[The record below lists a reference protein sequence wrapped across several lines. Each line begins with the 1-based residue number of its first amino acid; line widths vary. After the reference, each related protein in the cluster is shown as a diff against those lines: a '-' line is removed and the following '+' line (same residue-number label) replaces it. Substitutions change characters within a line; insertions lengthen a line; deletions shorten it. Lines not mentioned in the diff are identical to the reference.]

1 MASSTPHSPAG
12 APALAGAPGRAV
24 AALQMEGVSLAYPGQ
39 RVPVV
44 QNVSLQLARG
54 DIACLLGPSGCGKT
68 TLLRAIAGFAPLQ
81 AGRIAIMGREVSGA
95 GVQVPTEQRNV
106 GMVFQDYALF
116 PHLTVQGNV
125 GFGLH
130 GLTAG
135 AAKARVQ
142 EMLRM
147 VGLESL
153 AQRYVHE
160 LSGGQQQRVA
170 LARAL
175 APKPQLLLLDEPF
188 SNLDVSLREH
198 LAREVRALLKAT
210 GTTAVLVTHD
220 QQEAFAVADFVAV
233 LAEGRVQQWGTPMA
247 LYHEPVNRLVA
258 NFLGEG
264 AWIPLRYCASGELVT
279 ELGTFAAPYAE
290 AVADREGTAQAPQ
303 ELLVRPDD
311 VLHDDASPTKA
322 RVVAKVFRGAN
333 FLYTLALPSGQTV
346 FSLVPSHHDHG
357 LGEYIGIRLEL
368 DHRVHFASA
377 TASAD
382 PARTGGSDAASVP
395 R

>member
-1 MASSTPHSPAG
+1 MEHVT
-12 APALAGAPGRAV
+12 V
-24 AALQMEGVSLAYPGQ
+24 AYRGQ
-39 RVPVV
+39 ISPVV
-44 QNVSLQLARG
+44 RDVSLQLAPG

-81 AGRIAIMGREVSGA
+81 AGRIAIMGREMSGP
-95 GVQVPTEQRNV
+95 GVQIATELRHI

-116 PHLTVQGNV
+116 PHLTVEGNV

-130 GLTAG
+130 GLAAG
-135 AAKARVQ
+135 IAKARVQ
-142 EMLRM
+142 DMLRM
-147 VGLESL
+147 VGLEAL
-153 AQRYVHE
+153 AQRYVHQ

-175 APKPQLLLLDEPF
+175 VPRPQLLLLDEPF

-233 LAEGRVQQWGTPMA
+233 LAEGRMQQWGTPMA

-264 AWIPLRYCASGELVT
+264 AWIPMRRSAGGRLET
-279 ELGTFAAPYAE
+279 ELGSFAASSSDPVSA
-290 AVADREGTAQAPQ
+290 ADLAQAPQ

-311 VLHDDASPTKA
+311 ILHDDASQTKA
-322 RVVAKVFRGAN
+322 RVMAKQFRGAN
-333 FLYTLALPSGQTV
+333 FLYTLALPSGQAV
-346 FSLVPSHHDHG
+346 FSLVPSHHDHAI
-357 LGEYIGIRLEL
+357 GEYIGIRLEL
-368 DHRVHFASA
+368 DHRVHFAAES
-377 TASAD
+377 S
-382 PARTGGSDAASVP
+382 
-395 R
+395 

>member
-1 MASSTPHSPAG
+1 M
-12 APALAGAPGRAV
+12 AGAPGGTV
-24 AALQMEGVSLAYPGQ
+24 AALQMERVTLAYPGQ
-39 RVPVV
+39 VVPVV
-44 QNVSLQLARG
+44 RDVSLQLAPG

-81 AGRIAIMGREVSGA
+81 AGRIAIMGRDVSGA

-116 PHLTVQGNV
+116 SHLTVQGNI

-130 GLTAG
+130 GL
-135 AAKARVQ
+135 AASAAQARVQ
-142 EMLRM
+142 EMLHM
-147 VGLESL
+147 VGLQSL

-220 QQEAFAVADFVAV
+220 QQEAFAVADYVAV
-233 LAEGRVQQWGTPMA
+233 LAQGRVQQWGTPMA
-247 LYHEPVNRLVA
+247 LYHEPVNRVVA

-264 AWIPLRYCASGELVT
+264 AWIPMRHSASGTLVT
-279 ELGTFAAPYAE
+279 ELGSFPAPPG
-290 AVADREGTAQAPQ
+290 VGADLDAGNQAPQ

-311 VLHDDASPTKA
+311 ILHDDASPTKA
-322 RVVAKVFRGAN
+322 RVTAKVFRGAN
-333 FLYTLALPSGQTV
+333 FLYTLALPSGQAV
-346 FSLVPSHHDHG
+346 FSLVPSHHDHA

-368 DHRVHFASA
+368 DHRVHFAAEPS
-377 TASAD
+377 
-382 PARTGGSDAASVP
+382 
-395 R
+395 

>member
-1 MASSTPHSPAG
+1 MASSTPHSSLPTG
-12 APALAGAPGRAV
+12 APALAGATGGAV
-24 AALQMEGVSLAYPGQ
+24 AALQMEGVTLAYPGQ
-39 RVPVV
+39 GAPVV
-44 QNVSLQLARG
+44 RDVSLQLAPG

-81 AGRIAIMGREVSGA
+81 DGRICIMGREVSGA

-116 PHLTVQGNV
+116 PHLTVQGNI

-130 GLTAG
+130 GLGAS

-142 EMLRM
+142 EMLHM
-147 VGLESL
+147 VGLQSL

-175 APKPQLLLLDEPF
+175 APKPKLLLLDEPF
-188 SNLDVSLREH
+188 SNLDVGLREH

-220 QQEAFAVADFVAV
+220 QQEAFAVADYVAV
-233 LAEGRVQQWGTPMA
+233 LAQGRVQQLGTPMA

-264 AWIPLRYCASGELVT
+264 AWIPMRHSASGTLVT
-279 ELGTFAAPYAE
+279 ELGSFPAPPGSS
-290 AVADREGTAQAPQ
+290 ADLDARTQAPQ

-311 VLHDDASPTKA
+311 ILHDDASPTKA
-322 RVVAKVFRGAN
+322 RVTAKVFRGAN
-333 FLYTLALPSGQTV
+333 FLYTLALPSGQAV
-346 FSLVPSHHDHG
+346 LSLVPSHHDHA

-368 DHRVHFASA
+368 DHRVHFAA
-377 TASAD
+377 E
-382 PARTGGSDAASVP
+382 P

>member
-1 MASSTPHSPAG
+1 MASSTMLSPEPDA
-12 APALAGAPGRAV
+12 ALGTV
-24 AALQMEGVSLAYPGQ
+24 AALQMAQVALAYPGQ
-39 RVPVV
+39 VAPVV
-44 QNVSLQLARG
+44 SDVSLQLAPG

-95 GVQVPTEQRNV
+95 GVHMPTEQRSI

-130 GLTAG
+130 GLA
-135 AAKARVQ
+135 AKDAKARVQ
-142 EMLRM
+142 QMLQM

-220 QQEAFAVADFVAV
+220 QQEAFAVADYVAV

-264 AWIPLRYCASGELVT
+264 AWIPMHHSAVGELVT
-279 ELGTFAAPYAE
+279 ELGTFAAPTDAGL
-290 AVADREGTAQAPQ
+290 ADINGPAQQPQ

-311 VLHDDASPTKA
+311 ILHDDASPTKA
-322 RVVAKVFRGAN
+322 RVVSKVFRGAN
-333 FLYTLALPSGQTV
+333 FLYTLALPSGQAV
-346 FSLVPSHHDHG
+346 FSLIPSHHDHA

-368 DHRVHFASA
+368 DHRVHFARGAA
-377 TASAD
+377 TADLAPHSGPSAA
-382 PARTGGSDAASVP
+382 PVGR
-395 R
+395 

>member
-1 MASSTPHSPAG
+1 M
-12 APALAGAPGRAV
+12 AGAPGGTV
-24 AALQMEGVSLAYPGQ
+24 AALQMERVTLAYPGQ
-39 RVPVV
+39 VVPVV
-44 QNVSLQLARG
+44 RDVSLQLAPG

-95 GVQVPTEQRNV
+95 GVQVATEQRNV

-116 PHLTVQGNV
+116 PHLTVQGNI

-130 GLTAG
+130 GL
-135 AAKARVQ
+135 AASAAQARVQ
-142 EMLRM
+142 EMLHM
-147 VGLESL
+147 VGLQSL

-220 QQEAFAVADFVAV
+220 QQEAFAVADYVAV
-233 LAEGRVQQWGTPMA
+233 LAQGRVQQWGTPMA
-247 LYHEPVNRLVA
+247 LYHEPVNRVVA

-264 AWIPLRYCASGELVT
+264 AWIPMRHSASGTLVT
-279 ELGTFAAPYAE
+279 ELGSFPAPPG
-290 AVADREGTAQAPQ
+290 VGADLDAGNQAPQ

-311 VLHDDASPTKA
+311 ILHDDASPTKA
-322 RVVAKVFRGAN
+322 RVTAKVFRGAN
-333 FLYTLALPSGQTV
+333 FLYTLALPSGQAV
-346 FSLVPSHHDHG
+346 FSLVPSHHDHA

-368 DHRVHFASA
+368 DHRVHFAAEPS
-377 TASAD
+377 
-382 PARTGGSDAASVP
+382 
-395 R
+395 

>member
-1 MASSTPHSPAG
+1 M
-12 APALAGAPGRAV
+12 AGAPGGSV
-24 AALQMEGVSLAYPGQ
+24 AALQMEGVTLAYPSQ
-39 RVPVV
+39 VMPVLRD
-44 QNVSLQLARG
+44 VSLQLEPG

-116 PHLTVQGNV
+116 PHLTVQGNI

-130 GLTAG
+130 GLGAS

-142 EMLRM
+142 EMLHM

-220 QQEAFAVADFVAV
+220 QQEAFAVADYVAV
-233 LAEGRVQQWGTPMA
+233 LAQGRVQQWGTPMA

-264 AWIPLRYCASGELVT
+264 AWIPMRHSASGTLVT
-279 ELGTFAAPYAE
+279 ELGSFPAPPGTS
-290 AVADREGTAQAPQ
+290 ADLDALTQAPQ

-311 VLHDDASPTKA
+311 ILHDDASPTKA
-322 RVVAKVFRGAN
+322 RVTAKVFRGAN
-333 FLYTLALPSGQTV
+333 FLYTLALPSGQAV
-346 FSLVPSHHDHG
+346 FSLVPSHHDHA

-368 DHRVHFASA
+368 DHRVHFAA
-377 TASAD
+377 E
-382 PARTGGSDAASVP
+382 PH
-395 R
+395 

>member
-1 MASSTPHSPAG
+1 MAISTMLSPELG
-12 APALAGAPGRAV
+12 AALGTV
-24 AALQMEGVSLAYPGQ
+24 AALQMAQVTLAYPGQ
-39 RVPVV
+39 VAPVV
-44 QNVSLQLARG
+44 RDVSLQLAPG

-95 GVQVPTEQRNV
+95 GLHVPTEQRNV

-125 GFGLH
+125 GFGLR
-130 GLTAG
+130 GLA
-135 AAKARVQ
+135 AKDAKARVQ
-142 EMLRM
+142 QMLQM

-175 APKPQLLLLDEPF
+175 APQPQLLLLDEPF

-220 QQEAFAVADFVAV
+220 QQEAFAMADYVAV
-233 LAEGRVQQWGTPMA
+233 LAEGRIQQWGTPMA

-264 AWIPLRYCASGELVT
+264 AWIPMHHSASGELVT
-279 ELGTFAAPYAE
+279 ELGTFAAPAD
-290 AVADREGTAQAPQ
+290 ADRANMNGAVQPPQ

-311 VLHDDASPTKA
+311 ILHDDASPTKA
-322 RVVAKVFRGAN
+322 RVVSKVFRGAN
-333 FLYTLALPSGQTV
+333 FLYALALPSGQTV
-346 FSLVPSHHDHG
+346 FSLIPSHHDHA
-357 LGEYIGIRLEL
+357 LGEHIGIRLEL
-368 DHRVHFASA
+368 DHRVHFACVA
-377 TASAD
+377 HTADFA
-382 PARTGGSDAASVP
+382 PAPGQGTAPLGR
-395 R
+395 

>member
-1 MASSTPHSPAG
+1 M
-12 APALAGAPGRAV
+12 AGAPGGAV
-24 AALQMEGVSLAYPGQ
+24 AALQMERVTLAYPGQ
-39 RVPVV
+39 LVPVV
-44 QNVSLQLARG
+44 RDVSLQLAPG

-95 GVQVPTEQRNV
+95 GVQVATEQRNV

-116 PHLTVQGNV
+116 PHLTVQGNI

-130 GLTAG
+130 GL
-135 AAKARVQ
+135 AASAAQARVQ
-142 EMLRM
+142 EMLHM
-147 VGLESL
+147 VGLQSL

-220 QQEAFAVADFVAV
+220 QQEAFAVADYVAV
-233 LAEGRVQQWGTPMA
+233 LAQGRVQQWGTPMA
-247 LYHEPVNRLVA
+247 LYHEPVNRVVA

-264 AWIPLRYCASGELVT
+264 AWIPMRHSASGTLVT
-279 ELGTFAAPYAE
+279 ELGSFPAPPG
-290 AVADREGTAQAPQ
+290 VGADLDAGNQAPQ

-311 VLHDDASPTKA
+311 ILHDDASPTKA
-322 RVVAKVFRGAN
+322 RVTAKVFRGAN
-333 FLYTLALPSGQTV
+333 FLYTLALPSGQAV
-346 FSLVPSHHDHG
+346 FSLVPSHHDHA

-368 DHRVHFASA
+368 DHRVHFAAEPS
-377 TASAD
+377 
-382 PARTGGSDAASVP
+382 
-395 R
+395 

>member
-1 MASSTPHSPAG
+1 MASSTPHSSLPAR
-12 APALAGAPGRAV
+12 APGAAGGTV
-24 AALQMEGVSLAYPGQ
+24 AALQMEGVTLAYPGQ
-39 RVPVV
+39 VAPVV
-44 QNVSLQLARG
+44 RDVSLQLAPG
-54 DIACLLGPSGCGKT
+54 DIACLLGPSGGGKT

-116 PHLTVQGNV
+116 PHLTVQGNI

-130 GLTAG
+130 GLG
-135 AAKARVQ
+135 ASAAQARVQ
-142 EMLRM
+142 EMLHM
-147 VGLESL
+147 VGLQSL

-220 QQEAFAVADFVAV
+220 QQEAFAVADYVAV
-233 LAEGRVQQWGTPMA
+233 LAQGRVQQWGTPMA

-264 AWIPLRYCASGELVT
+264 AWIPMRHSASGTLVT
-279 ELGTFAAPYAE
+279 ELGSFPAPPG
-290 AVADREGTAQAPQ
+290 VGADLDAGTQAPQ

-311 VLHDDASPTKA
+311 ILHDDASPTKA
-322 RVVAKVFRGAN
+322 RVTAKVFRGAN
-333 FLYTLALPSGQTV
+333 FLYTLALPSGQAV
-346 FSLVPSHHDHG
+346 FSLVPSHHDHA

-368 DHRVHFASA
+368 DHRVHFAAEPS
-377 TASAD
+377 
-382 PARTGGSDAASVP
+382 
-395 R
+395 

>member
-1 MASSTPHSPAG
+1 MAD
-12 APALAGAPGRAV
+12 APGGTV
-24 AALQMEGVSLAYPGQ
+24 AALQMEGVTLVYPNQ
-39 RVPVV
+39 AMPVLRD
-44 QNVSLQLARG
+44 VSLQLAPG

-116 PHLTVQGNV
+116 PHLTVQGNI

-130 GLTAG
+130 GL
-135 AAKARVQ
+135 AASAAQARVQ
-142 EMLRM
+142 EMLHM
-147 VGLESL
+147 VGLQSL

-220 QQEAFAVADFVAV
+220 QQEAFAVADYVAV
-233 LAEGRVQQWGTPMA
+233 LAQGRVQQWGTPMA
-247 LYHEPVNRLVA
+247 LYHEPVNRVVA

-264 AWIPLRYCASGELVT
+264 AWIPMRPGASGTLVT
-279 ELGTFAAPYAE
+279 ELGSFPAPLGTS
-290 AVADREGTAQAPQ
+290 ADLDALTHAPQ

-311 VLHDDASPTKA
+311 ILHDDASLTKA
-322 RVVAKVFRGAN
+322 RVTAKVFRGAN
-333 FLYTLALPSGQTV
+333 FLYTLALPSGQAV
-346 FSLVPSHHDHG
+346 FSLVPSHHDHA

-368 DHRVHFASA
+368 DHRVHFAAEPS
-377 TASAD
+377 
-382 PARTGGSDAASVP
+382 
-395 R
+395 

>member
-1 MASSTPHSPAG
+1 MAISTMLSPELG
-12 APALAGAPGRAV
+12 AALGTV
-24 AALQMEGVSLAYPGQ
+24 AALQMAQVTLAYPGQ
-39 RVPVV
+39 VAPVV
-44 QNVSLQLARG
+44 RDVSLQLAPG

-95 GVQVPTEQRNV
+95 GVHVPTEQRNV

-125 GFGLH
+125 GFGLR
-130 GLTAG
+130 GLA
-135 AAKARVQ
+135 AKDAKARVQ
-142 EMLRM
+142 QMLQM

-220 QQEAFAVADFVAV
+220 QQEAFAVADYVAV
-233 LAEGRVQQWGTPMA
+233 LAQGRVQQCGTPMA

-258 NFLGEG
+258 SFLGEG
-264 AWIPLRYCASGELVT
+264 AWIPMHHSASGELVT
-279 ELGTFAAPYAE
+279 ELGTFAAPSDADLADMNG
-290 AVADREGTAQAPQ
+290 AVQPPQ

-311 VLHDDASPTKA
+311 ILHDDASPTKA
-322 RVVAKVFRGAN
+322 RVVSKVFRGAN
-333 FLYTLALPSGQTV
+333 FLYALALPSGQTV
-346 FSLVPSHHDHG
+346 FSLIPSHHDHA
-357 LGEYIGIRLEL
+357 LGEHIGIRLEL
-368 DHRVHFASA
+368 DHRVHFACVA
-377 TASAD
+377 HTADFA
-382 PARTGGSDAASVP
+382 PAPGQGTAPLGR
-395 R
+395 

>member
-1 MASSTPHSPAG
+1 MAD
-12 APALAGAPGRAV
+12 APGGTV
-24 AALQMEGVSLAYPGQ
+24 AALQMEGVTLAYPSQ
-39 RVPVV
+39 VMPVLRD
-44 QNVSLQLARG
+44 VSLQLAPG

-116 PHLTVQGNV
+116 PHLTVQGNI

-130 GLTAG
+130 GLGAS

-142 EMLRM
+142 EMLQM
-147 VGLESL
+147 VGLQSL

-188 SNLDVSLREH
+188 SNLDVGLREH

-220 QQEAFAVADFVAV
+220 QQEAFAVADYVAV
-233 LAEGRVQQWGTPMA
+233 LAQGRVQQWGTPMA

-264 AWIPLRYCASGELVT
+264 AWIPMRHSASGTLVT
-279 ELGTFAAPYAE
+279 ELGSFPAPPGTS
-290 AVADREGTAQAPQ
+290 ADLDALTHAPQ

-311 VLHDDASPTKA
+311 ILHDDASLTKA
-322 RVVAKVFRGAN
+322 RVTAKVFRGAN
-333 FLYTLALPSGQTV
+333 FLYTLALPSGQAV
-346 FSLVPSHHDHG
+346 FSLVPSHHDHA

-368 DHRVHFASA
+368 DHRVHFAAEPS
-377 TASAD
+377 
-382 PARTGGSDAASVP
+382 
-395 R
+395 

>member
-1 MASSTPHSPAG
+1 MASSTMLSPEPDA
-12 APALAGAPGRAV
+12 ALGTV
-24 AALQMEGVSLAYPGQ
+24 AALQMAQVALAYPGQ
-39 RVPVV
+39 VAPVV
-44 QNVSLQLARG
+44 SDVSLQLAPG

-95 GVQVPTEQRNV
+95 GVHMPTEQRSI

-130 GLTAG
+130 GLA
-135 AAKARVQ
+135 AKDAKARVQ
-142 EMLRM
+142 QMLQM

-220 QQEAFAVADFVAV
+220 QQEAFAVADYVAV

-264 AWIPLRYCASGELVT
+264 AWIPMHHSAVGELVT
-279 ELGTFAAPYAE
+279 ELGTFAAPTDAGL
-290 AVADREGTAQAPQ
+290 ADINGPAQQPQ

-311 VLHDDASPTKA
+311 ILHDDASPTKA
-322 RVVAKVFRGAN
+322 RVVSKVFRGAN
-333 FLYTLALPSGQTV
+333 FLYTLALPSGQSV
-346 FSLVPSHHDHG
+346 FSLIPSHHDHA

-368 DHRVHFASA
+368 DHRVHFARGAA
-377 TASAD
+377 TADLAPHSGPSAA
-382 PARTGGSDAASVP
+382 PVGR
-395 R
+395 

>member
-1 MASSTPHSPAG
+1 
-12 APALAGAPGRAV
+12 V
-24 AALQMEGVSLAYPGQ
+24 A
-39 RVPVV
+39 PVV
-44 QNVSLQLARG
+44 SEVSLQLAPG

-95 GVQVPTEQRNV
+95 GVHMPTEQRNI

-130 GLTAG
+130 GLA
-135 AAKARVQ
+135 AKDAKARVQ
-142 EMLRM
+142 QMLQM

-220 QQEAFAVADFVAV
+220 QQEAFAVADYVAV

-264 AWIPLRYCASGELVT
+264 AWIPMHHSAVGELVT
-279 ELGTFAAPYAE
+279 ELGTFAAPTDAGL
-290 AVADREGTAQAPQ
+290 ADINGPAQQPQ

-311 VLHDDASPTKA
+311 ILHDDASPTKA
-322 RVVAKVFRGAN
+322 RVVSKVFRGAN
-333 FLYTLALPSGQTV
+333 FLYTLALPSGQAV
-346 FSLVPSHHDHG
+346 FSLIPSHHDHA

-368 DHRVHFASA
+368 DHRVHFARGAA
-377 TASAD
+377 TADLAPHSGPSAA
-382 PARTGGSDAASVP
+382 PVGR
-395 R
+395 

>member
-1 MASSTPHSPAG
+1 MASSTMLSPEPDA
-12 APALAGAPGRAV
+12 ALGTV
-24 AALQMEGVSLAYPGQ
+24 AALQMAQVALAYPGQ
-39 RVPVV
+39 VAPVV
-44 QNVSLQLARG
+44 SDVSLQLAPG

-81 AGRIAIMGREVSGA
+81 AGRIALMGREVSGA
-95 GVQVPTEQRNV
+95 GVHVPTEQRSI

-130 GLTAG
+130 GL
-135 AAKARVQ
+135 AAKDAIARVQ
-142 EMLRM
+142 QMLQM

-153 AQRYVHE
+153 AQRYLHE

-220 QQEAFAVADFVAV
+220 QQEAFAVADYVAV

-264 AWIPLRYCASGELVT
+264 AWIPMHHSAVGELVT
-279 ELGTFAAPYAE
+279 ELGTFAAPTDAGL
-290 AVADREGTAQAPQ
+290 ADINGPAQQPQ

-311 VLHDDASPTKA
+311 ILHDDASPTKA
-322 RVVAKVFRGAN
+322 RVVSKVFRGAN
-333 FLYTLALPSGQTV
+333 FLYTLALPSGQAV
-346 FSLVPSHHDHG
+346 FSLIPSHHDHA

-368 DHRVHFASA
+368 DHRVHFARGA
-377 TASAD
+377 AGAD
-382 PARTGGSDAASVP
+382 FAPAPGRGVAPLG

>member
-1 MASSTPHSPAG
+1 MASSTMLSPEPDA
-12 APALAGAPGRAV
+12 ALGTV
-24 AALQMEGVSLAYPGQ
+24 AALQMAQVALAYPGQ
-39 RVPVV
+39 VAPVV
-44 QNVSLQLARG
+44 SEVSLQLAPG

-95 GVQVPTEQRNV
+95 GVHMPTEQRNI

-130 GLTAG
+130 GLA
-135 AAKARVQ
+135 AKDAKARVQ
-142 EMLRM
+142 QMLQM

-220 QQEAFAVADFVAV
+220 QQEAFAVADYVAV

-264 AWIPLRYCASGELVT
+264 AWIPMHHSAVGELVT
-279 ELGTFAAPYAE
+279 ELGTFAAPTDAGL
-290 AVADREGTAQAPQ
+290 ADINGPAQQPQ

-311 VLHDDASPTKA
+311 ILHDDASPTKA
-322 RVVAKVFRGAN
+322 RVVSKVFRGAN
-333 FLYTLALPSGQTV
+333 FLYTLALPSGQAV
-346 FSLVPSHHDHG
+346 FSLIPSHHDHA

-368 DHRVHFASA
+368 DHRVHFARGAA
-377 TASAD
+377 TADLAPHSGPSAA
-382 PARTGGSDAASVP
+382 PVGR
-395 R
+395 

>member
-1 MASSTPHSPAG
+1 MASSTPHSSLPTG
-12 APALAGAPGRAV
+12 APALADAPGGTV
-24 AALQMEGVSLAYPGQ
+24 AALQMEGVTLAYPSQ
-39 RVPVV
+39 VMPVLRD
-44 QNVSLQLARG
+44 VSLQLAPG

-116 PHLTVQGNV
+116 PHLTVQGNI

-130 GLTAG
+130 GLGAS

-142 EMLRM
+142 EMLQM
-147 VGLESL
+147 VGLQSL

-188 SNLDVSLREH
+188 SNLDVGLREH

-220 QQEAFAVADFVAV
+220 QQEAFAVADYVAV
-233 LAEGRVQQWGTPMA
+233 LAQGRVQQWGTPMA

-264 AWIPLRYCASGELVT
+264 AWIPMRHSASGTLVT
-279 ELGTFAAPYAE
+279 ELGSFPAPPGTS
-290 AVADREGTAQAPQ
+290 ADLDALTHAPQ

-311 VLHDDASPTKA
+311 ILHDDASLTKA
-322 RVVAKVFRGAN
+322 RVTAKVFRGAN
-333 FLYTLALPSGQTV
+333 FLYTLALPSGQAV
-346 FSLVPSHHDHG
+346 FSLVPSHHDHA

-368 DHRVHFASA
+368 DHRVHFAAEPS
-377 TASAD
+377 
-382 PARTGGSDAASVP
+382 
-395 R
+395 

>member
-1 MASSTPHSPAG
+1 MASSSPHSSLPTQAPGASGAAAG
-12 APALAGAPGRAV
+12 AVGGTV
-24 AALQMEGVSLAYPGQ
+24 AALQMERVTLAYPGQ
-39 RVPVV
+39 LVPVV
-44 QNVSLQLARG
+44 RDVSLQLAPG

-95 GVQVPTEQRNV
+95 GVQVPTERRNV

-130 GLTAG
+130 GL
-135 AAKARVQ
+135 AASAAQARVQ
-142 EMLRM
+142 EMLHM
-147 VGLESL
+147 VGLQSL

-220 QQEAFAVADFVAV
+220 QQEAFAVADYVAV
-233 LAEGRVQQWGTPMA
+233 LAQGRVQQWGTPMA
-247 LYHEPVNRLVA
+247 LYHEPVNRVVA

-264 AWIPLRYCASGELVT
+264 AWIPMRHSASGTLVT
-279 ELGTFAAPYAE
+279 ELGSFPAPPG
-290 AVADREGTAQAPQ
+290 VGADLDAGNQAPQ

-311 VLHDDASPTKA
+311 ILHDDASPTKA
-322 RVVAKVFRGAN
+322 RVTAKVFRGAN
-333 FLYTLALPSGQTV
+333 FLYTLALPSGQAV
-346 FSLVPSHHDHG
+346 FSLVPSHHDHA

-368 DHRVHFASA
+368 DHRVHFAAEPS
-377 TASAD
+377 
-382 PARTGGSDAASVP
+382 
-395 R
+395 

>member
-1 MASSTPHSPAG
+1 MASSTMLSPEPG
-12 APALAGAPGRAV
+12 AALGTV
-24 AALQMEGVSLAYPGQ
+24 AALQMAQVTLAYPGQ
-39 RVPVV
+39 VAPVV
-44 QNVSLQLARG
+44 RDVSLQLAPG

-95 GVQVPTEQRNV
+95 GVHVPTEQRNI

-125 GFGLH
+125 GFGLR
-130 GLTAG
+130 GLA
-135 AAKARVQ
+135 AKDAKARVQ
-142 EMLRM
+142 QMLQM

-175 APKPQLLLLDEPF
+175 APQPQLLLRDEPF
-188 SNLDVSLREH
+188 SNLDVSWREH

-220 QQEAFAVADFVAV
+220 QQEAFAMADYVAV

-264 AWIPLRYCASGELVT
+264 AWIPMHHSASGELVT
-279 ELGTFAAPYAE
+279 ELGTFAAPADADLADMNG
-290 AVADREGTAQAPQ
+290 AVQPPQ

-311 VLHDDASPTKA
+311 ILHDDASPTKA
-322 RVVAKVFRGAN
+322 RVVSKVFRGAN
-333 FLYTLALPSGQTV
+333 FLYALALPSGQTV
-346 FSLVPSHHDHG
+346 FSLIPSHHDHA
-357 LGEYIGIRLEL
+357 LDEHIGIRLEL
-368 DHRVHFASA
+368 DHRVHFACVA
-377 TASAD
+377 HTAGFA
-382 PARTGGSDAASVP
+382 PAPGRGAAP
-395 R
+395 LGR